1 MQINC
6 KNQLNFSFILGV
18 PPVMQGGRR
27 NWTLTEGREDDE
39 LQGTTDA
46 DVSEW
51 SGGMKYPFEYW
62 GIEVIRKGDLSLL
75 Q

>member
-27 NWTLTEGREDDE
+27 NWTLTN
-39 LQGTTDA
+39 QGTIGA
-46 DVSEW
+46 YILVGCLQRFNGFNFLYYI
-51 SGGMKYPFEYW
+51 SGKLLILFESIY
-62 GIEVIRKGDLSLL
+62 
-75 Q
+75 

>member
-27 NWTLTEGREDDE
+27 NWTLTDE
-39 LQGTTDA
+39 RGECTAGLLPGFVQ
-46 DVSEW
+46 
-51 SGGMKYPFEYW
+51 
-62 GIEVIRKGDLSLL
+62 RDL
-75 Q
+75 